1 MQWNP
6 GQTLNNSEYTVERE
20 LGRGRFGITYLTKR
34 AVGDRWVIKVLDP
47 QVLVGLA
54 QDERDR
60 LEEMHWQEAV
70 KLATC
75 KHPNIVK
82 RRTPFKEGTVVCLPM
97 EYLDGQS
104 LGDRSQIILVESLAL
119 KYVQQIGEALK
130 VVHSEGLVH
139 RDVRPSNIFLRI
151 HDGKP
156 EAVLTDFGLAV
167 DIDSELT
174 RTRKAELIDGFSP
187 IELYARGNP
196 VGAYTDVYSLAAT
209 LYELLTGVVPV
220 SAFDRKVKMTELVS
234 PQVKNVE
241 ISGQTAKAILRGM
254 SLEEIKRP
262 QSVESWLEQLDLRSE
277 FPEKAVKSVPNWTK
291 WQTIWGAI
299 GVVVTLLVGI
309 PAWLTLT
316 KSDPQPPKAPVVNLI
331 QGDFPKP

>member
-20 LGRGRFGITYLTKR
+20 LGRGRFGITYLTKH
-34 AVGDRWVIKVLDP
+34 AAGDRWVIKILDP

-60 LEEMHWQEAV
+60 LKKIYWQETMNLV
-70 KLATC
+70 TC

-82 RRTPFKEGTVVCLPM
+82 MRRPFEEGTVFCLPM
-97 EYLDGQS
+97 EYLDGPS

-139 RDVRPSNIFLRI
+139 RNVRPSNIFLRI

-156 EAVLTDFGLAV
+156 EAVLTGFGLAV
-167 DIDSELT
+167 NIDSELT

-187 IELYARGNP
+187 IEL
-196 VGAYTDVYSLAAT
+196 
-209 LYELLTGVVPV
+209 
-220 SAFDRKVKMTELVS
+220 
-234 PQVKNVE
+234 
-241 ISGQTAKAILRGM
+241 
-254 SLEEIKRP
+254 
-262 QSVESWLEQLDLRSE
+262 
-277 FPEKAVKSVPNWTK
+277 
-291 WQTIWGAI
+291 
-299 GVVVTLLVGI
+299 
-309 PAWLTLT
+309 
-316 KSDPQPPKAPVVNLI
+316 
-331 QGDFPKP
+331 